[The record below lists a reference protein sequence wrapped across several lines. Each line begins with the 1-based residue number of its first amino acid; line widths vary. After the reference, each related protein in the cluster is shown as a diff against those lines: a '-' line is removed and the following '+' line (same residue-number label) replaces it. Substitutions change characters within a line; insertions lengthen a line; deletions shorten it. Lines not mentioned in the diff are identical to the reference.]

1 MKPRFAHQVSGVAE
15 IVAPTNPARGRVI
28 PRVLLLADEMRLGK
42 TRQAIDAAAELW
54 RRGEVDQV
62 IVVAPASVRSEWADE
77 RTGQVREYSEVPTTL
92 LEYRS
97 GKARTW
103 ELGTELGL
111 ATKPLRYVVTNYELI
126 RRKERLEPLL
136 ERANGRTML
145 VLDESAYV
153 SSPTAQQTKAVFKL
167 RRRCGPALELNG
179 TPWGDNPG
187 DIYAQMKILSP
198 DILGCRTWTEFRAK
212 YAVMVPRVVHN
223 GNHKFLEIVDW
234 TNLDDLNR
242 RVAPYVLRRTMAE
255 VFPDMPPAL
264 DPVTLTATLTDETW
278 RVYKEMRDEAVAF
291 LESGECASAA
301 QATARVLRLAQITS
315 GFVGGVE
322 CLGCLGSD
330 DPGCALCGGVP
341 PPGTRELS
349 REKLDLTLGWVD
361 DRLAEDHNFKT
372 IVWCRFR
379 LEAERVVRELG
390 VSRPDVPAMLLYG
403 GQKPA
408 VREAVK
414 AALHPRSAGP
424 GPLVVAGTARTGG
437 LGLNFAAASTMLR
450 CSNDFSLMSYQQS
463 GARILGPDQKFPA
476 AYFDVV
482 AEGPRGQRTVD
493 HHVIAKLRAKEDV
506 AGVSARAWATILRQE

>member
-1 MKPRFAHQVSGVAE
+1 VAE
-15 IVAPTNPARGRVI
+15 IVAPTNPVRGRVI
-28 PRVLLLADEMRLGK
+28 PNVLLLADEMRCGK
-42 TRQAIDAAAELW
+42 TRTAIDAAQELW

-77 RTGQVREYSEVPTTL
+77 KTGQIHEYADVPTTL
-92 LEYRS
+92 LEYRT
-97 GKARTW
+97 GKSRTW

-111 ATKPLRYVVTNYELI
+111 ASSPLRWVATNYELI

-136 ERANGRTML
+136 ERASPKTML

-153 SSPTAQQTKAVFKL
+153 SSPTAQQTKAVYRL
-167 RRRCGPALELNG
+167 RQRCGRVLELNG

-223 GNHKFLEIVDW
+223 GNHKFMEVVAW
-234 TNLDDLNR
+234 TNLDDLNK

-278 RVYKEMRDEAVAF
+278 RVYREMRDEAVAF

-315 GFVGGVE
+315 GFVGGIE
-322 CLGCLGSD
+322 CHGCLGSD
-330 DPGCALCGGVP
+330 DPDCQLCHGVP

-349 REKLDLTLGWVD
+349 REKLGLVLGWVD
-361 DRLAEDHNFKT
+361 DRMKEDHNFKT

-379 LEAERVVRELG
+379 LEAERVVRELQG
-390 VSRPDVPAMLLYG
+390 VPAMLLYG

-424 GPLVVAGTARTGG
+424 GPLVVVGTARTGG

-450 CSNDFSLMSYQQS
+450 CSNDFSLMTYQQS
-463 GARILGPDQKFPA
+463 AARILGPDQKFPA

-482 AEGPRGQRTVD
+482 AEGPRGQKTVD

-506 AGVSARAWATILRQE
+506 AGVSARAWASILKDE